1 MYDKIGEL
9 KMEQINIVSTNIK
22 SIYYIEEKEQMYIF
36 FLSNHLYVYNVK
48 KTIYN
53 NFKKSKNKNLFFI
66 ENIKNSC
73 TFSRIY

>member
-1 MYDKIGEL
+1 
-9 KMEQINIVSTNIK
+9 MEQINIVSTNIK

-48 KTIYN
+48 KTIYDD
-53 NFKKSKNKNLFFI
+53 FKKSKNKNLFFI

>member
-1 MYDKIGEL
+1 
-9 KMEQINIVSTNIK
+9 MEQINIVSTNIK

>member
-1 MYDKIGEL
+1 
-9 KMEQINIVSTNIK
+9 MEQINIVSTNIK

-36 FLSNHLYVYNVK
+36 FLSNHLYVYNVR